1 MDTKD
6 RILQFLSNQ
15 SGDGPRAPVGL
26 DTNLFDEGILDSFR
40 LVEFVTFLE
49 AETGLSLSADD
60 IDDDRFTSV
69 AGILEVLAAKRGA
82 GQPGTGGAS
91 Q

>member
-1 MDTKD
+1 MKD
-6 RILQFLSNQ
+6 RILQFLSNAAA
-15 SGDGPRAPVGL
+15 GAPRPVVGL

-49 AETGLSLSADD
+49 AETGLSISADD
-60 IDDDRFTSV
+60 INDDRFTSV
-69 AGILEVLAAKRGA
+69 AGILEVLAAKRHTNDEGN
-82 GQPGTGGAS
+82 GGHA